1 MRGRRYSRCPAG
13 ALQFHNCTR
22 LGGGAT
28 MQIVA
33 TLANAL
39 KEQFSIPV

>member
-1 MRGRRYSRCPAG
+1 MRGRRHSRCRAG
-13 ALQFHNCTR
+13 ALQFRKCAR

-33 TLANAL
+33 TLANAQKDEFHIL
-39 KEQFSIPV
+39 V